1 MFIVIQ
7 HQISNPEKFWGTAQ
21 EATSKLPAD
30 LKLHS
35 SFPNS
40 DGSKAVCVWEANELN
55 TVKELVEGSV
65 GQFSNNEYFAV
76 DAKNAMGLPK

>member
-21 EATSKLPAD
+21 EATSKLPAG

-35 SFPNS
+35 SFPNA
-40 DGSKAVCVWEANELN
+40 DGSKQCAFGKLMNLI
-55 TVKELVEGSV
+55 L
-65 GQFSNNEYFAV
+65 
-76 DAKNAMGLPK
+76 